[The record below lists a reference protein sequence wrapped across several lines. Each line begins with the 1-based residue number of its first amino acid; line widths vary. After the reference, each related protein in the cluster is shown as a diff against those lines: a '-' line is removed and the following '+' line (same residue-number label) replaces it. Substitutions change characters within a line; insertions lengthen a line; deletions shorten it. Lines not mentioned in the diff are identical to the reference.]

1 MIISSEPTKQITQS
15 GVYYNIHEKNYH
27 ADPCPT
33 ASFSSSIGAILLN
46 QSPQHAW
53 TAHPK
58 LNPQYEPSTDKKFD
72 IGNIA
77 HSLFL
82 QGIDRAH
89 QCDFKDWRTNTAKE
103 MRDAA
108 REEGKVPILTKDY
121 HHIVK
126 MVTIAHNFLETTEL
140 KGIMKCGKP
149 EVTFCWQHLR
159 GITEPIF
166 WCKARLDWLQDDHE
180 VILDY
185 KTTTIAEPSTFTSKI
200 ISVDYHL
207 QAINYQRAVNAL
219 LQKVPAYFWLVQEIA
234 QPYGCSLIGLSER
247 MKELGTHRLERAQS
261 IWAECLNTDRWP
273 GYTTRTCFAEPPEWA
288 IYREE
293 EQLALY
299 EELNP

>member
-1 MIISSEPTKQITQS
+1 MIISSEPTRQITQS
-15 GVYYNIHEKNYH
+15 GIYYNIAEKDYH

-58 LNPQYEPSTDKKFD
+58 LNPQYEPTTARHFD

-89 QCDFKDWRTNTAKE
+89 QCDFRDWRTNDAKD

-108 REEGKVPILTKDY
+108 RDAGEIPILTKDY
-121 HHIVK
+121 HHIFK
-126 MVTIAHNFLETTEL
+126 MVEIAHKFLETTEL
-140 KGIMKCGKP
+140 KGLMKCGKP
-149 EVTFCWQHLR
+149 EVTFCWMSMSVISR
-159 GITEPIF
+159 MF
-166 WCKARLDWLQDDHE
+166 WSKARLDWLQDDSK

-185 KTTTIAEPSTFTSKI
+185 KTTTIAEPGTFTSKI
-200 ISVDYHL
+200 ISNDYHL
-207 QAINYQRAVNAL
+207 QAVNYQRAVGAL
-219 LQKVPAYFWLVQEIA
+219 SHEIPEYFWLVQEISP
-234 QPYGCSLIGLSER
+234 PYGCSLVGLSER
-247 MKELGTHRLERAQS
+247 MKDLGTQRLERAQS
-261 IWAECLNTDRWP
+261 IWAECLKIDHWP

-293 EQLALY
+293 EQLVLH